1 MFVIFGVKVQFC
13 EKEQED
19 EWLDISEMEDLRDED
34 ARVFNIHQFGSFE
47 VKIDFNDERSVER
60 GRERMKFILEA
71 EKECP
76 VGQYFGAKGTG
87 KGIVWQVV
95 QCEGVPEMGA
105 KYMEDRFWC
114 KTKGVKHTEFRKEPK
129 MKKVKRVKDEKMD
142 SLLEAIVTK
151 GKLEQVLQVLER
163 EMLVLV
169 EMKSLGIFIKWVYA
183 DVVKE
188 EYDRIA
194 EAGFE
199 KDALKGP
206 VAAVA
211 KNWYIERMKEKKD
224 EK

>member
-1 MFVIFGVKVQFC
+1 
-13 EKEQED
+13 
-19 EWLDISEMEDLRDED
+19 
-34 ARVFNIHQFGSFE
+34 
-47 VKIDFNDERSVER
+47 
-60 GRERMKFILEA
+60 
-71 EKECP
+71 
-76 VGQYFGAKGTG
+76 
-87 KGIVWQVV
+87 
-95 QCEGVPEMGA
+95 
-105 KYMEDRFWC
+105 
-114 KTKGVKHTEFRKEPK
+114 
-129 MKKVKRVKDEKMD
+129 
-142 SLLEAIVTK
+142 LEAIVTE
-151 GKLEQVLQVLER
+151 GRLEQGLQVLER

-211 KNWYIERMKEKKD
+211 KNWYIERMMEKKD

>member
-1 MFVIFGVKVQFC
+1 MSAREANILELFERVRKAIEKKQDGVEAVFGECCGQGVQKGVAISTLPKMFVIFGVKVQFC

-19 EWLDISEMEDLRDED
+19 EWLDISEMEELRDED

-60 GRERMKFILEA
+60 GRERMEFILEA

-76 VGQYFGAKGTG
+76 VGQYFGVKGTG

-129 MKKVKRVKDEKMD
+129 MKKVK
-142 SLLEAIVTK
+142 
-151 GKLEQVLQVLER
+151 
-163 EMLVLV
+163 
-169 EMKSLGIFIKWVYA
+169 
-183 DVVKE
+183 
-188 EYDRIA
+188 
-194 EAGFE
+194 
-199 KDALKGP
+199 
-206 VAAVA
+206 
-211 KNWYIERMKEKKD
+211 
-224 EK
+224 